1 MLSWTAPACAS
12 TAAFPS
18 SAHTYRLLIVKEPPP
33 PSRPDLRRSR
43 RCQIVLFVSSREMR
57 LCGVSLFSSITIF
70 RKLQNFLLPIL
81 TTSTSPSPPPA
92 CFSCRLRTLS
102 RREPNYSKATTVAQ
116 GGKRNS
122 RNLLI
127 VELCCAI
134 NLLSSKA
141 FVPSASFQII
151 PPFWHGNSN

>member
-43 RCQIVLFVSSREMR
+43 RCQIVLFVSSREMK

-70 RKLQNFLLPIL
+70 RKLQNSLPHFHL
-81 TTSTSPSPPPA
+81 PHLHGPLAFPA
-92 CFSCRLRTLS
+92 ACGPCLDGSRTIASQFALSKEIFKSFSFSASLRLQIRQVTG
-102 RREPNYSKATTVAQ
+102 NTVAV
-116 GGKRNS
+116 N
-122 RNLLI
+122 
-127 VELCCAI
+127 
-134 NLLSSKA
+134 
-141 FVPSASFQII
+141 
-151 PPFWHGNSN
+151 PPHRKQ